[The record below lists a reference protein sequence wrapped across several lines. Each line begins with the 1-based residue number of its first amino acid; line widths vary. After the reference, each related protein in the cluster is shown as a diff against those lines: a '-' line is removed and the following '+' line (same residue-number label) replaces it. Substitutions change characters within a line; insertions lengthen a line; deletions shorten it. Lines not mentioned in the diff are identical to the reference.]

1 MRRLL
6 DKFWG
11 DRLRE
16 YDDSVLLVYSLEPF
30 EPDFLSHGGPS
41 AYPPHRS
48 LIVFLSTIYLGWTN
62 SSVDGFMAE
71 ATMRLSHASLV
82 KAGIKDGQDL
92 ENVAPY
98 VNYAL
103 FETSLKTTY
112 GEHLEQLREMRK
124 KYIQMVLWDLRV
136 DGNSKCVI

>member
-1 MRRLL
+1 
-6 DKFWG
+6 
-11 DRLRE
+11 
-16 YDDSVLLVYSLEPF
+16 
-30 EPDFLSHGGPS
+30 
-41 AYPPHRS
+41 
-48 LIVFLSTIYLGWTN
+48 
-62 SSVDGFMAE
+62 
-71 ATMRLSHASLV
+71 MRLSHASLV

-112 GEHLEQLREMRK
+112 GEHLERLREMRK